1 MKTIIEVNETDLVS
15 LDFKKGNK
23 MISWDDMK
31 RSEQIKILS
40 ALSHFHELFSKF
52 IKPEENENKC
62 T

>member
-1 MKTIIEVNETDLVS
+1 MKTIIETYETDLVS
-15 LDFKKGNK
+15 LDFKKGKK

-52 IKPEENENKC
+52 IKPE
-62 T
+62 

>member
-40 ALSHFHELFSKF
+40 ALSHFHDLFSKF
-52 IKPEENENKC
+52 IKPEEK
-62 T
+62 